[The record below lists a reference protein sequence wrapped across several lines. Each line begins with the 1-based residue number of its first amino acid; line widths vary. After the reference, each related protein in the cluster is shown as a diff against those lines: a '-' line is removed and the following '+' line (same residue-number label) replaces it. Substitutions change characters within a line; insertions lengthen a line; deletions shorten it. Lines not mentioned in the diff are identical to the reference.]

1 MLFSAALTVL
11 VQCSFAAD
19 VVQIRKVNR
28 VPFYSN
34 GKRIEAV
41 WKNADT
47 VTGLVNPKNAIV
59 EFSPTKAQMLYDENN
74 LYVSMIANYHPPF
87 RAPRNPDASLWG
99 DNNFELFLMAD
110 GAPEY
115 FQIAVSENG
124 GLYRAIGKNKM
135 PLVMKHWVFTEKKTV
150 SVDGKSDD
158 SAFHLEMEAGRAE
171 DPF

>member
-1 MLFSAALTVL
+1 MKLSLKMLFSAVLTVL

-19 VVQIRKVNR
+19 VVQIRKADK

-74 LYVSMIANYHPPF
+74 LYVSMIANV
-87 RAPRNPDASLWG
+87 L
-99 DNNFELFLMAD
+99 D
-110 GAPEY
+110 GSRSIHFYERL
-115 FQIAVSENG
+115 G
-124 GLYRAIGKNKM
+124 GSCIGNHM
-135 PLVMKHWVFTEKKTV
+135 TT
-150 SVDGKSDD
+150 VDGKNYRESTYRWPDLD
-158 SAFHLEMEAGRAE
+158 EFME
-171 DPF
+171 